1 MEAGSNFKGLRRVG
15 GGFSAGQ
22 SSSANRIQ
30 IKYVHRVTSNNA
42 IKNVAKKW
50 RVVSGKAFP
59 FIRKNRHII
68 AIHRKP
74 HTVLRRFAVQPRT
87 AFSGAPCLKLSVD
100 GYISSVKTAFS
111 QKSPYIVRLAG
122 LSATAGMILGSG
134 FSASTALIIAAI
146 SSLRC
151 LACGNPI

>member
-1 MEAGSNFKGLRRVG
+1 ML
-15 GGFSAGQ
+15 Q
-22 SSSANRIQ
+22 
-30 IKYVHRVTSNNA
+30 
-42 IKNVAKKW
+42 KKW

-68 AIHRKP
+68 
-74 HTVLRRFAVQPRT
+74 
-87 AFSGAPCLKLSVD
+87 
-100 GYISSVKTAFS
+100 SSVKTAFS
-111 QKSPYIVRLAG
+111 QKSPYIVRLTG

-151 LACGNPI
+151 LDCGKPI